1 MAISYSNF
9 LTQVRNYTEVDSNVL
24 SDTLLDQ
31 FIRNVELDIAG
42 KVDYDDLRKYATTS
56 TITAQR
62 FLSMPS
68 DLIYLRSV
76 QIINSNVRDFLEK
89 RDTSFMSEYQSNP
102 VESKTFTVTVVSGNP
117 IDHPYYNVGSTNKY
131 GIDGSTATA
140 NVTLNLAEGGTY
152 RFDQSDSSN
161 DGHPLRFSTTPNGT
175 HGGGTEYTTG
185 VTTNGVPGTSGAYTE
200 ITVATD
206 APTLYYYCTNHSAM
220 GWTANTPSGTT
231 GAPKYYA
238 NWDDQN
244 IVLAPTPDQAYTVQI
259 NYIIDPPHFSS
270 TNNTFLSTYQ
280 DQLLLYG
287 VLSEC
292 FSYLKGPMDMY
303 KLYLD
308 KYNESTQGFAMQQ
321 MGNRRRGQYEE
332 GVPRIPIQSPSP

>member
-1 MAISYSNF
+1 MAITHANF

-24 SDTLLDQ
+24 SDTLIDQ
-31 FIRNVELDIAG
+31 FIRNTELDIAG

-56 TITAQR
+56 TIASQR
-62 FLSMPS
+62 YLSMPS

-76 QIINSNVRDFLEK
+76 QITNAGVRDFLEK
-89 RDTSFMSEYQSNP
+89 RDTSFISEFNP
-102 VESKTFTVTVVSGNP
+102 SE
-117 IDHPYYNVGSTNKY
+117 
-131 GIDGSTATA
+131 
-140 NVTLNLAEGGTY
+140 
-152 RFDQSDSSN
+152 
-161 DGHPLRFSTTPNGT
+161 
-175 HGGGTEYTTG
+175 TE
-185 VTTNGVPGTSGAYTE
+185 A
-200 ITVATD
+200 
-206 APTLYYYCTNHSAM
+206 
-220 GWTANTPSGTT
+220 
-231 GAPKYYA
+231 APKYYA

-244 IVLAPTPDQAYTVQI
+244 IVLAPTPNAAYTMQI
-259 NYIIDPPHFSS
+259 NYIIDRRHFTSS
-270 TNNTFLSTYQ
+270 NNTFLSTYQ

-287 VLSEC
+287 VLAEC

>member
-1 MAISYSNF
+1 MAITHANF

-24 SDTLLDQ
+24 SDTLIDQ

-56 TITAQR
+56 TIASQR
-62 FLSMPS
+62 YLSMPS

-76 QIINSNVRDFLEK
+76 QITNSGVRDFLEK
-89 RDTSFMSEYQSNP
+89 RDTSFISEY
-102 VESKTFTVTVVSGNP
+102 
-117 IDHPYYNVGSTNKY
+117 
-131 GIDGSTATA
+131 
-140 NVTLNLAEGGTY
+140 
-152 RFDQSDSSN
+152 
-161 DGHPLRFSTTPNGT
+161 NGADA
-175 HGGGTEYTTG
+175 TG
-185 VTTNGVPGTSGAYTE
+185 V
-200 ITVATD
+200 
-206 APTLYYYCTNHSAM
+206 
-220 GWTANTPSGTT
+220 
-231 GAPKYYA
+231 PKYYA

-244 IVLAPTPDQAYTVQI
+244 IAIAPIPNAAFTIQI
-259 NYIIDPPHFSS
+259 NYIIDPPHFTS

-280 DQLLLYG
+280 DALLLHG

-321 MGNRRRGQYEE
+321 MGSRRRGQYEE

>member
-1 MAISYSNF
+1 MAITHANF

-24 SDTLLDQ
+24 SDTLIDQ
-31 FIRNVELDIAG
+31 FIRNTELDIAG

-56 TITAQR
+56 TIASQTY
-62 FLSMPS
+62 LSMPS

-76 QIINSNVRDFLEK
+76 QITNAGVRDFLEK
-89 RDTSFMSEYQSNP
+89 RDTSFISEFNP
-102 VESKTFTVTVVSGNP
+102 SE
-117 IDHPYYNVGSTNKY
+117 
-131 GIDGSTATA
+131 
-140 NVTLNLAEGGTY
+140 
-152 RFDQSDSSN
+152 
-161 DGHPLRFSTTPNGT
+161 
-175 HGGGTEYTTG
+175 TE
-185 VTTNGVPGTSGAYTE
+185 A
-200 ITVATD
+200 
-206 APTLYYYCTNHSAM
+206 
-220 GWTANTPSGTT
+220 
-231 GAPKYYA
+231 APKYYA

-244 IVLAPTPDQAYTVQI
+244 IVLAPTPNAAYTIQI
-259 NYIIDPPHFSS
+259 NYIIDPPHFTSS
-270 TNNTFLSTYQ
+270 NNTFLSTYQ

-287 VLSEC
+287 VLAEC